1 LALNRGP
8 RAKVTDFRY
17 GFRKIKALKLV
28 SVGAG
33 NYFFSQ
39 DQTFTGG
46 SAIPFNLFSYFAGLS
61 LFLSSS
67 THT

>member
-1 LALNRGP
+1 LVSGAGWLGYPYPASFLAFKIGRSLALNRGP

-33 NYFFSQ
+33 NYF
-39 DQTFTGG
+39 
-46 SAIPFNLFSYFAGLS
+46 
-61 LFLSSS
+61 
-67 THT
+67 